1 VPVVI
6 FYLERKFDIKLMTSF
21 IKSAKHVIDIESDLS
36 YVEIVYDRYIRG
48 KGYST
53 YTDFINTEPLADWV
67 SLDSTTN
74 SIPYDKFLDTM
85 VKSTFEVQQ
94 RMAELLLER
103 ILSLRQSDRVY
114 VRILHGI
121 KILDP
126 TFQPPRVNMESA
138 WQMEFVKKFCRKSV
152 PDVIQE
158 CTQKSRLEYFS
169 NVLKLIELG
178 Q

>member
-1 VPVVI
+1 
-6 FYLERKFDIKLMTSF
+6 MTSF
-21 IKSAKHVIDIESDLS
+21 IKSAKHVIDVESDLS

-48 KGYST
+48 KGYSAF
-53 YTDFINTEPLADWV
+53 TDYINTEPLADWTA
-67 SLDSTTN
+67 LDSTTN

-85 VKSTFEVQQ
+85 VKGTLEVQQ

-103 ILSLRQSDRVY
+103 ILSLKQSDRVY
-114 VRILHGI
+114 VRIVHGI

-138 WQMEFVKKFCRKSV
+138 WQMDFIRKFCKKVV
-152 PDVIQE
+152 PNIIQE
-158 CTQKSRLEYFS
+158 CIQVSRLRYFS

>member
-1 VPVVI
+1 
-6 FYLERKFDIKLMTSF
+6 MTSF

-114 VRILHGI
+114 VVYS
-121 KILDP
+121 
-126 TFQPPRVNMESA
+126 TV
-138 WQMEFVKKFCRKSV
+138 
-152 PDVIQE
+152 
-158 CTQKSRLEYFS
+158 
-169 NVLKLIELG
+169 
-178 Q
+178 